1 MADAVAVEEKHLGP
15 DLEPAERLLDERA
28 FPEGQEPGDI
38 GKVDCPAGLS
48 DTLQAE
54 LWIREHRDNAAGA
67 ARHPTVCD
75 IDSSHVRE
83 RGERIGQDPLRA
95 ETLLECARLFRRYRP
110 SMPGHGD
117 TVSEERLSEKQEK
130 KYRETDG

>member
-1 MADAVAVEEKHLGP
+1 MTLHRIAVVGCGLFSEN
-15 DLEPAERLLDERA
+15 RLL
-28 FPEGQEPGDI
+28 
-38 GKVDCPAGLS
+38 PALVANPRVN
-48 DTLQAE
+48 L
-54 LWIREHRDNAAGA
+54 AA
-67 ARHPTVCD
+67 VCD
-75 IDSSHVRE
+75 
-83 RGERIGQDPLRA
+83 QDPLRA